1 MLDTFKARLKAK
13 AKALGVNLSQKR
25 IDAFADRLHKK
36 NPDLTEEADHDA
48 KIEELHDLT
57 PLDEIARQD
66 DKLRTFEKKDKE
78 TKKSD
83 SDEDT
88 DGNEGDK
95 GKGKANDDTPAWAK
109 ALMQEVQTLKAEKVQ
124 QTIQQKVSS
133 HEKIKGIPAQFL
145 KGKALPQKEEDIDA
159 FAEEV
164 ANDYTAF
171 KQELTNQG
179 FAQTSKPVGSAGPGK
194 EPVDPKQIDAILDSI

>member
-1 MLDTFKARLKAK
+1 MRDSILAKFKAKYPDVNLSKKRLDALADKLASKITDENEIDAKLDELNEMLPFADIAKQDDKIRDLEAK
-13 AKALGVNLSQKR
+13 AKKTPATPPKE
-25 IDAFADRLHKK
+25 K
-36 NPDLTEEADHDA
+36 EE
-48 KIEELHDLT
+48 KEPEE
-57 PLDEIARQD
+57 
-66 DKLRTFEKKDKE
+66 K
-78 TKKSD
+78 
-83 SDEDT
+83 
-88 DGNEGDK
+88 
-95 GKGKANDDTPAWAK
+95 DDTPQWAK

-124 QTIQQKVSS
+124 QTIQQKVTG

-159 FAEEV
+159 FVEEV

-194 EPVDPKQIDAILDSI
+194 EPVDNKQLDAILDSI